1 LNNLSD
7 AAARARDGEEDAIR
21 TMVAQGECLASRLP
35 RFVMDPGAVPAVA
48 GGAKFAA
55 VGLLGFEM
63 PVWTGDRVALL
74 SEGGDWIALGEAE
87 MDGPKIMEG
96 EQGIV
101 ASPRKV
107 FRPPP

>member
-1 LNNLSD
+1 
-7 AAARARDGEEDAIR
+7 
-21 TMVAQGECLASRLP
+21 
-35 RFVMDPGAVPAVA
+35 MDPGAVPAVA